1 MIKELTAH
9 QRALKKYHAKL
20 KETHVNIRITRDL
33 RDQIKAKAHAQ
44 NLTIEKYLNIL
55 SKD

>member
-1 MIKELTAH
+1 MTKELTAH
-9 QRALKKYHAKL
+9 QRALQKYYIKL

-44 NLTIEKYLNIL
+44 SLTIEKYLNIL